1 MLRFYHRM
9 ILRMLPGPI
18 IGSLA
23 LLMFLLV
30 MQFLMKYLPDLVGKG
45 LPPLVVVELISYN
58 LAYMLVLAVPMSIL
72 IASLLGFAKL
82 VNTNAYSVI
91 KSSGVSFL
99 QLVWPVWIV
108 GLVLTGVMWYFNSE
122 ILPQANFRARN
133 LWSDIRI
140 AKPGFDLKP
149 GIFYNGISQYSIFVG
164 EVLTGDLTD
173 LRDIIIYDYSDG
185 VRYRKDI
192 SARKGRITSAL
203 DGRSITL
210 MLFDGEIHRSR
221 PPGGE
226 SENRYERLS
235 FARHRLQISIEDLS
249 FERSDPGTGRHN
261 DRTMRSVVM
270 SRLVDSLDIVVA
282 NELETLSRI
291 VSSVGSGRNLD
302 HTDLRRVTDA
312 AARLPV
318 AVREDGAIRPKSQ
331 TEIKYAAA
339 LKLARMDQTKIDH
352 ARTNTDWASHKAD
365 TYRVEIHKKRSIAVA
380 VFIFMLIGA
389 PLGLVIKRGGF
400 GIAAILAVL
409 IFLFYWV
416 TLVNGEKLADRELLA
431 PWIGMWTGNIVTGLI
446 GVGLMIYVAM
456 DRRATR

>member
-1 MLRFYHRM
+1 
-9 ILRMLPGPI
+9 MLPGPI

-45 LPPLVVVELISYN
+45 LPPLVFVELISYN

-72 IASLLGFAKL
+72 IASLLAFGRL
-82 VNTNAYSVI
+82 VNSNAYSVI

-99 QLVWPVWIV
+99 QLLWPVWFI
-108 GLVLTGVMWYFNSE
+108 GLMLTGVMWYFNNE

-133 LWSDIRI
+133 LWQDIRV

-149 GIFYNGISQYSIFVG
+149 GVFYDGIDQYSIFVG
-164 EVLTGDLTD
+164 DVSTSDSDD
-173 LRDIIIYDYSDG
+173 LRDIIIYDYTDG

-192 SARKGRITSAL
+192 SARTGRIATTSDESA
-203 DGRSITL
+203 ITL

-221 PPGGE
+221 PPGRD
-226 SENRYERLS
+226 SENRYERLK
-235 FARHRLQISIEDLS
+235 FGRHRLQISIEDLN
-249 FERSDPGTGRHN
+249 FERSDPGRGRQT
-261 DRTMRSVVM
+261 DRTMRTVVM

-282 NELETLSRI
+282 EELTALDKI
-291 VSSVGSGRNLD
+291 VSSVGSGRALD
-302 HTDLRRVTDA
+302 FTDLRRISDA
-312 AARLPV
+312 AARLPAPV
-318 AVREDGAIRPKSQ
+318 NDDGATRPKSDF
-331 TEIKYAAA
+331 EIRYAAA
-339 LKLARMDQTKIDH
+339 LKLARMDQTEIDH
-352 ARTNTDWASHKAD
+352 ARTNTNWASHMAD

-380 VFIFMLIGA
+380 VLIFMLIGA

-400 GIAAILAVL
+400 GIAATLAVF

-431 PWIGMWTGNIVTGLI
+431 PWIGMWTGNIVTGLVA
-446 GVGLMIYVAM
+446 VGLMIYVSM